1 MREMFSEPSIVNSA
15 TSFQV
20 RSRPGTDSGRGGRS
34 THATVLRFHLFDTA
48 NFARTIDHDALVT
61 QLEKRIQSLESE
73 LVAQSFF
80 LTAAADLCSNIS
92 TTFAAGAASPE
103 VALRFLSQREE
114 DEERLAK
121 LKRRSGT
128 AFDDHSDLDNG
139 PTPGSLSLEVRLA
152 KPALQR
158 SFALHLLDAFFDSC
172 CSNLPI
178 FRPFLIRKS
187 HLYRQIDDLDPP
199 SRVAVATFC
208 ALGVRATPHSGLLG
222 IPEVDPS
229 DSRAMIVSGVR
240 REQTYKALHAEAMD
254 LSDRLEI
261 AHDPSQPALEALMV
275 QMQAL
280 MWQELIPRRSR
291 SMVRSALGM
300 FKDLGEQRAALV
312 KSIGLPLLAGDA
324 ITSAYGR
331 RACLVTEADLS
342 EYFSGLVLP
351 DLKYDQLQSMIAV
364 HLRPGEEPNHT
375 QLSSA
380 SMIIWRWLIACQRE
394 FNRIASLRTVHYS
407 MITSEIMMLWTALD
421 QIHSAIQNFQSLLMG
436 LRGLPPGCEADGC
449 SSMHLR
455 YVTRLDREVDD
466 LTWLIHSLISER
478 MQGHHGSHDD
488 LSVEWLLESER
499 RVRRGLKLAAFYFEL
514 YSISVSPNQTWYLCW
529 QLELMPRW
537 TSIAVQRYAEE
548 GGPIT
553 PDDELTETE
562 LDWIEKGLRVAAYY
576 HPVAERRLVEM
587 QSMRRPPRRDSA
599 PSRATQDR
607 PDLLLEEAMRRTI
620 MSTAMPFPTS

>member
-1 MREMFSEPSIVNSA
+1 MADAGPSHRQRKVKCDRQWPKCGRYRDLDCQFSNLVPA
-15 TSFQV
+15 T
-20 RSRPGTDSGRGGRS
+20 
-34 THATVLRFHLFDTA
+34 
-48 NFARTIDHDALVT
+48 FARSIDHDALVT
-61 QLEKRIQSLESE
+61 QLEKRIQLLESE

-80 LTAAADLCSNIS
+80 LPAAADLCSNIS
-92 TTFAAGAASPE
+92 TTFAAGAVSPE
-103 VALRFLSQREE
+103 VALRFLAQREE
-114 DEERLAK
+114 DEERRAK
-121 LKRRSGT
+121 LKRKSDTG
-128 AFDDHSDLDNG
+128 FDDYSNLDGG
-139 PTPGSLSLEVRLA
+139 PTPDSLTREVRLA

-158 SFALHLLDAFFDSC
+158 SFALHLLDAFYDSC

-178 FRPFLIRKS
+178 FRPFLTRKS
-187 HLYRQIDDLDPP
+187 HLYRQIDSLDPP
-199 SRVAVATFC
+199 SRIAVATFC

-229 DSRAMIVSGVR
+229 DSHAMIVSGVR
-240 REQTYKALHAEAMD
+240 RQQAYKALHAAAME

-261 AHDPSQPALEALMV
+261 THDTSLPALEALMV
-275 QMQAL
+275 QMQAM

-300 FKDLGEQRAALV
+300 FKDLLDGMIDEQERAALV

-351 DLKYDQLQSMIAV
+351 DLEYDQLQSMIAV
-364 HLRPGEEPNHT
+364 HLRPGEEPNHL
-375 QLSSA
+375 QLSIA
-380 SMIIWRWLIACQRE
+380 SMVIWKWLIACQRE
-394 FNRIASLRTVHYS
+394 FNRIASPRAVHYS
-407 MITSEIMMLWTALD
+407 MIPSEIMTLWTALD
-421 QIHSAIQNFQSLLMG
+421 QIHSSIQNFQSLMMD
-436 LRGLPPGCEADGC
+436 LRRLPPGCEADGC

-537 TSIAVQRYAEE
+537 TSVAVQRYGEE

-553 PDDELTETE
+553 RDDELSETE

-587 QSMRRPPRRDSA
+587 QSMRRPPRRDGA
-599 PSRATQDR
+599 PSRATQDC
-607 PDLLLEEAMRRTI
+607 PDLLLEEAMRRTV
-620 MSTAMPFPTS
+620 MSSAQPFSTK